1 MKLRFFLIMSAVAFS
16 LNVWG
21 GSARGIVSGEIPGG
35 DTVRLTDVRGDVS
48 DSLRAVI
55 VSSAARLSALDCDFV
70 QTRESSLL
78 EDKAVSCGH
87 MTYRRPFFL
96 SWEYLSPFRMKF
108 MSDGKTVTLEKDGKA
123 QPAGS
128 GQNRIMREMARMI
141 VSNIEGRAL
150 LDESMFESMVSAD
163 GDTIS
168 VVLLPKNREMK
179 KMWSSLVLTYDS
191 RTMTA
196 KSFEM
201 SEQSGDVTTITF
213 SNARYEFSE

>member
-1 MKLRFFLIMSAVAFS
+1 MITFAGRNGTIVPEPMKLRFFLIMPVIAFFAIS
-16 LNVWG
+16 PDARG
-21 GSARGIVSGEIPGG
+21 GS
-35 DTVRLTDVRGDVS
+35 VRDGS

-78 EDKAVSCGH
+78 EDKAVSSGH

-96 SWEYLSPFRMKF
+96 SWEYLSPFKMKLT
-108 MSDGKTVTLEKDGKA
+108 SDGKTVTLEKDGRV

-141 VSNIEGRAL
+141 VSNIEGKAL
-150 LDESMFESMVSAD
+150 LDESMFDSRVSAD

-168 VVLLPKNREMK
+168 VILLPKNREMK

-201 SEQSGDVTTITF
+201 AEQSGDITTITF
-213 SNARYEFSE
+213 SNAEYEFSE